1 MSPGRSMRRAFA
13 DEGVADIIGTML
25 LVGLTVSVAAG
36 LGVVL
41 MGALPGPSPPVGF
54 QLAVSLDPVC
64 PWGDGDERL
73 VLVHRG
79 GESVAPASLAV
90 LVGTTDGDSRLPFD
104 SFNESGDLDGRFEI
118 GERWMH
124 HGLLIMEGE
133 PVHVEVVEGSGP
145 GRVVHSALLRASA
158 NACVVAA

>member
-1 MSPGRSMRRAFA
+1 MRRAFA

-41 MGALPGPSPPVGF
+41 MGAVPGPSPPVGF

-73 VLVHRG
+73 VLAHRG
-79 GESVAPASLAV
+79 GEAVAPASLAV
-90 LVGTTDGDSRLPFD
+90 LVGTADGEARLVLAAFD
-104 SFNESGDLDGRFEI
+104 QSGDMDGRFEI

-124 HGLLIMEGE
+124 QALLIMEGE
-133 PVHVEVVEGSGP
+133 PVQVEVIEGSVP
-145 GRVVHSALLRASA
+145 GRVVHSAFLRASA
-158 NACVVAA
+158 DACVGVP